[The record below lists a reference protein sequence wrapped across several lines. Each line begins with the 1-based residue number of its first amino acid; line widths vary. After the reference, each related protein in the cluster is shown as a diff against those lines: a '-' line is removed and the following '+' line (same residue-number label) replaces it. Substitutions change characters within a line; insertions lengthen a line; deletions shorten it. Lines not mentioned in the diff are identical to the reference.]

1 MENSSKTWI
10 SVLFLQHKITDVFI
24 KQHGVLM
31 DYFELVDFSICK
43 SAEGEYYFES
53 ETVVFSQTHFIISFC
68 FKYNRAIH
76 FAAMAFNIW

>member
-1 MENSSKTWI
+1 
-10 SVLFLQHKITDVFI
+10 
-24 KQHGVLM
+24 M